1 MRIYPV
7 SLLAFA
13 SIVSFMAC
21 NETPHALH
29 PEYLRDIMKEVR
41 QIDSAVNAIYG
52 WEPRDST
59 FNSRT
64 DTVVADMMNRYYQE
78 SIAID
83 SISNGRQRSYDQART
98 TWTEFLRLCEE
109 GQFKSA
115 LDFYLAKDSCSRSS
129 NAGDFIVHLKHS
141 SNRYKF
147 YSKVLYPLLRAYN
160 DSYSADKEYIE
171 VLSAEKVFE
180 EMTILT
186 CAEGNN
192 YVPEVYPMLVI
203 DLGAKLVEV
212 DRIKDAVGFTGRLI
226 EALYRSTG
234 DALYSNFVGTD
245 YACRIYLLA
254 DDHDNA
260 IGTWEY
266 FRTFLEDCQED
277 FDPKE
282 FAIFRRE
289 TEKKIEAIRDSQ
301 QYSMAVFD

>member
-13 SIVSFMAC
+13 AIVSFMAC
-21 NETPHALH
+21 NETPHVLH

-98 TWTEFLRLCEE
+98 TWTEFLRLCKE

-180 EMTILT
+180 EMAILT
-186 CAEGNN
+186 CPEGNN
-192 YVPEVYPMLVI
+192 YVPEVYPSLIVE
-203 DLGAKLVEV
+203 LGTKLAEMDKAKEAVE
-212 DRIKDAVGFTGRLI
+212 FTGSLI
-226 EALYRSTG
+226 NALYALTE
-234 DALYSNFVGTD
+234 DPLYSNYIGVF
-245 YACRIYLLA
+245 YAAHIYLMD
-254 DDHDNA
+254 DDHESA
-260 IGTWEY
+260 IRMWEGL
-266 FRTFLEDCQED
+266 RTFLDNSKNYTPEDLVNYYS
-277 FDPKE
+277 
-282 FAIFRRE
+282 AIDDR
-289 TEKKIEAIRDSQ
+289 IEAIRDSQ
-301 QYSMAVFD
+301 QYSMVVFD